1 MAESSHNEGQDK
13 LRLCPTCRMPIS
25 VLATKCRYC
34 GEPVGRPRDEARKLT
49 VDDLGGSSSS
59 SYAPS
64 GEVLDAIEAFRPE
77 ELTVIA
83 QKEEP
88 PRKWYHFLKRRS
100 QPQEPKTVIES
111 LGSLEERKIDI
122 APFSTS
128 SKRRSSMVRRESAW
142 GGRLFRAALIV
153 IALAVL
159 CVAGVFAKS
168 WIEDYLTRRN
178 TKAVLTIKNPAI
190 EILDRN
196 GPALDALK
204 AAVETLSKSD
214 TPDNRRVL
222 DRAREQVRKE
232 VHALLDSVP
241 WTRAMLDQAS
251 GLVSQALSVDPA
263 SVALKDLKQEVNQEL
278 ILYKMTI
285 VRLDAGARQV
295 VLRIANSSQQAE
307 DIMYS
312 EGGKVKGRLEVKR
325 VTQDG
330 VTLEDPLRKSA
341 GGFPRRFKLSI
352 DGTISM
358 Q

>member
-1 MAESSHNEGQDK
+1 
-13 LRLCPTCRMPIS
+13 
-25 VLATKCRYC
+25 
-34 GEPVGRPRDEARKLT
+34 
-49 VDDLGGSSSS
+49 
-59 SYAPS
+59 
-64 GEVLDAIEAFRPE
+64 
-77 ELTVIA
+77 
-83 QKEEP
+83 
-88 PRKWYHFLKRRS
+88 
-100 QPQEPKTVIES
+100 
-111 LGSLEERKIDI
+111 
-122 APFSTS
+122 
-128 SKRRSSMVRRESAW
+128 
-142 GGRLFRAALIV
+142 
-153 IALAVL
+153 
-159 CVAGVFAKS
+159 
-168 WIEDYLTRRN
+168 
-178 TKAVLTIKNPAI
+178 VLTIKNPAI
-190 EILDRN
+190 EILNRN

-214 TPDNRRVL
+214 TPDNRKVL

-263 SVALKDLKQEVNQEL
+263 SAALKDLKQEVNQEL

-325 VTQDG
+325 VAQDG

-341 GGFPRRFKLSI
+341 GGLPRRFKLSI
-352 DGTISM
+352 DGTINM
-358 Q
+358 L